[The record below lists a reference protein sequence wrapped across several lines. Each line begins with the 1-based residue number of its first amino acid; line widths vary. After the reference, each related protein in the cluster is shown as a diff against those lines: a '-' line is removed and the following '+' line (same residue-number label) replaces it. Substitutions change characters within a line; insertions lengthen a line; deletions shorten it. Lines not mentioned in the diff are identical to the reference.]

1 MNLKNILKVGV
12 KQFIIT
18 KVFLLFFLLG
28 CEKVVPRSEL
38 VFKDCRVYSNEK
50 LFTGKY
56 ELYKGDLFTLTK
68 VIKGKIRNEKSFK
81 DNLLLMEK
89 EYDSCGNGLQKV
101 YDNKGIKISEG
112 PFINEKKAG
121 IWNYYIRDSIYLI
134 NY

>member
-1 MNLKNILKVGV
+1 
-12 KQFIIT
+12 
-18 KVFLLFFLLG
+18 LLG
-28 CEKVVPRSEL
+28 CEKAVPRSEL

-68 VIKGKIRNEKSFK
+68 VIKGEIRNEKTFK
-81 DNLLLMEK
+81 TNILLMEK
-89 EYDSCGNGLQKV
+89 KYDSCGIGVQKN
-101 YDNKGIKISEG
+101 YDNKGIKVSEG
-112 PFINEKKAG
+112 PFINEKRSG

>member
-1 MNLKNILKVGV
+1 VNLRNILKVRV

-28 CEKVVPRSEL
+28 CEKAVPRSEL

-68 VIKGKIRNEKSFK
+68 VIKGEI
-81 DNLLLMEK
+81 
-89 EYDSCGNGLQKV
+89 
-101 YDNKGIKISEG
+101 
-112 PFINEKKAG
+112 
-121 IWNYYIRDSIYLI
+121 
-134 NY
+134 

>member
-1 MNLKNILKVGV
+1 VNLRNILKVGV

-18 KVFLLFFLLG
+18 KVFLLFSLLG

-68 VIKGKIRNEKSFK
+68 VIKGEIRNEKTFK
-81 DNLLLMEK
+81 TNILLMEK
-89 EYDSCGNGLQKV
+89 KYDSWGIGVQKN
-101 YDNKGIKISEG
+101 YDNKGVKISEG
-112 PFINEKKAG
+112 PFINEKRAG

>member
-1 MNLKNILKVGV
+1 MRNILKVGV

-68 VIKGKIRNEKSFK
+68 VIKGEIRNEKTFK
-81 DNLLLMEK
+81 DNILLMEK
-89 EYDSCGNGLQKV
+89 KYDSCGIGLQKN

-112 PFINEKKAG
+112 PFINEKRAG

>member
-1 MNLKNILKVGV
+1 LRNILKVGV

-28 CEKVVPRSEL
+28 CEKAVPRSEL

-68 VIKGKIRNEKSFK
+68 VIKGEIRNEKTFK
-81 DNLLLMEK
+81 TNILLMEK
-89 EYDSCGNGLQKV
+89 IYDSCGIGVQKN
-101 YDNKGIKISEG
+101 YDNKGVKISEG
-112 PFINEKKAG
+112 RFINEKRAG

>member
-1 MNLKNILKVGV
+1 MNLRNILKVGV
-12 KQFIIT
+12 KQFIST
-18 KVFLLFFLLG
+18 KVFLLFILLG
-28 CEKVVPRSEL
+28 CEKAVPRSEL

-68 VIKGKIRNEKSFK
+68 VIKGEIRNEKTFK
-81 DNLLLMEK
+81 TNILLMEK
-89 EYDSCGNGLQKV
+89 KYDSCGIGVQKN
-101 YDNKGIKISEG
+101 YDNKGVKISEG
-112 PFINEKKAG
+112 PFINEKRAG

>member
-1 MNLKNILKVGV
+1 MRNILKVGV

-28 CEKVVPRSEL
+28 CEKAVPRSEL

-89 EYDSCGNGLQKV
+89 ENGACGNGLQKI
-101 YDNKGIKISEG
+101 YDNKGIKSSEG
-112 PFINEKKAG
+112 PFINEKRAG

>member
-1 MNLKNILKVGV
+1 MNLRNILKVGV

-28 CEKVVPRSEL
+28 CEKAVPRSEL

-56 ELYKGDLFTLTK
+56 ELNKGDLFTLTK
-68 VIKGKIRNEKSFK
+68 VIKGEIRNEKTFK
-81 DNLLLMEK
+81 TNILLMEK
-89 EYDSCGNGLQKV
+89 KYDSCGIGVQKN
-101 YDNKGIKISEG
+101 YDNKGIKVSEG
-112 PFINEKKAG
+112 PFINEKRSG
-121 IWNYYIRDSIYLI
+121 IWNYYMRDSIYLI

>member
-1 MNLKNILKVGV
+1 MRNILKVGV

-28 CEKVVPRSEL
+28 CEKAVPRSEL

-68 VIKGKIRNEKSFK
+68 VIKGEIRNEKTFK
-81 DNLLLMEK
+81 DQYSFNGKKIRLLWNRASK
-89 EYDSCGNGLQKV
+89 EL
-101 YDNKGIKISEG
+101 
-112 PFINEKKAG
+112 
-121 IWNYYIRDSIYLI
+121 
-134 NY
+134 